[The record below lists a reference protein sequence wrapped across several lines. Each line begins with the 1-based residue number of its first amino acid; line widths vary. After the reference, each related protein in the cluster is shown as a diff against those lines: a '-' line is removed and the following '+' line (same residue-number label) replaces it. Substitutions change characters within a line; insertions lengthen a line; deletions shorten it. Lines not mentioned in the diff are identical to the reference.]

1 MLAVWRVR
9 RYYSGM
15 WYTYIIECD
24 NGQLYTGITTD
35 VERRWREH
43 CQGKAG
49 ARFFRTSAPRKLCR
63 VEPYQDRSSASK
75 REAAIK
81 KLSRPQ
87 KLKLLSSDSPLPVPA
102 LSPACRAQ

>member
-1 MLAVWRVR
+1 M
-9 RYYSGM
+9 
-15 WYTYIIECD
+15 IECE

-43 CQGKAG
+43 CLGRTG

-63 VEPYQDRSSASK
+63 LESHPDRSSASK

-81 KLSRPQ
+81 KLNRQQ
-87 KLKLLSSDSPLPVPA
+87 KLQLLSTASPVPLPTLPPA
-102 LSPACRAQ
+102 FCER